1 MANITELRSKY
12 PDYDDMSDDDFAKA
26 FHSKFYS
33 DMDYGEF
40 YSALG
45 LKPQKAPSGTS
56 IIDRFEDGGRIVK
69 NDETGRESYVNSGY
83 ATSDPKR
90 IAEIRAAGGDA
101 GSVSK
106 RGFAEDIID
115 QTGELVARGAS
126 ALKGVFGG
134 GSYFDEAVGSVFGED
149 AASATRAAQ
158 EAREIVAPKTV
169 MASRAGVGLGTGLAA
184 AVAAPAVVAAP
195 LGTSLAPRIVA
206 GAGLGAGLGA
216 LEGAVYG
223 SGEGKTKEER
233 IESATTGAKFGG
245 AAGALFGPLGPLVG
259 AGAGAIGSRLATRDA
274 RGIAQELGTKG
285 EALDLL
291 SQASRM
297 DAPVAE
303 EAMQRAGQYASLGM
317 QGPATRNLLD
327 LAASSTS
334 EGAAIARQN
343 IDEVAG
349 KAGTQFN
356 ELLDDTLGG
365 PQAAQ
370 AVEDALM
377 QSTAGQRGELYDA
390 AYEAAIDYSGDTGK
404 ELESLLKRVDVDII
418 RNAEKLMR
426 REGQPSSQIMA
437 QIDDAGN
444 VAGFETLPDVR
455 QIDYMTRALNN
466 VSPTAAPE
474 DKRTAKALA
483 AKIRKTTDGIV
494 PEYGEARELAGD
506 VIGIREALQTGVDA
520 FKGNKVSRYDM
531 EQAMKDMPASEV
543 SALKQGVRSYV
554 DEVMAETKASLTDPN
569 QDVREMIKP
578 LKDMLSRSGITK
590 LETILG
596 DEAGPFIAQLDEI
609 YSVMSMRAGVAQNS
623 KTQVRKMAQEAAKD
637 RVGQSTA
644 ELMGERGPVTGL
656 IESIRRQASDTPSQQ
671 QAFEA
676 LMGEIAQ
683 PLSRQGNL
691 DDLTRQ
697 MFELQKAAPQLQR
710 GRNIYEGGKRAG
722 TAGAIA
728 LTPAM
733 QTLFGAR

>member
-1 MANITELRSKY
+1 MSEPLSAAELKTLAQIAFDKGDNAR
-12 PDYDDMSDDDFAKA
+12 AKQLI
-26 FHSKFYS
+26 SQMKS
-33 DMDYGEF
+33 
-40 YSALG
+40 LG
-45 LKPQKAPSGTS
+45 PVAPAGTS
-56 IIDRFEDGGRIVK
+56 IVETFENGGRIVR
-69 NDETGRESYVNSGY
+69 NNETGAESYVSAGG
-83 ATSDPKR
+83 ATSDPKH
-90 IAEIRAAGGDA
+90 IAEIRASGGDA
-101 GSVSK
+101 NFN
-106 RGFAEDIID
+106 RGFAEGIID

-126 ALKGVFGG
+126 LLKSVPFI
-134 GSYFDEAVGSVFGED
+134 GSYADEAVGMMFGDD
-149 AASATRAAQ
+149 AKSAMRAAQ

-169 MASRAGVGLGTGLAA
+169 MASRAAGGLATGLAA
-184 AVAAPAVVAAP
+184 AAAAPAVALAP
-195 LGTSLAPRIVA
+195 LGASLLPRVIA
-206 GAGLGAGLGA
+206 GAGAGGAMGA
-216 LEGAVYG
+216 IEGGIYG
-223 SGEGKTKEER
+223 SGEGRSVADRYKKAEE
-233 IESATTGAKFGG
+233 GMKFGG
-245 AAGALFGPLGPLVG
+245 AAGALLGPLGPLVG
-259 AGAGAIGSRLATRDA
+259 AGAGAVGSRLATKDA

-297 DAPVAE
+297 DAPVAD

-356 ELLDDTLGG
+356 SLLDDTLGG

-377 QSTAGQRGELYDA
+377 QSTAGQRGDLYDA
-390 AYEAAIDYSGDTGK
+390 AYEAAIDYSGDAGQD
-404 ELESLLKRVDVDII
+404 LEGLLKRVDVDII

-444 VAGFETLPDVR
+444 VDGFEVLPDVR

-483 AKIRKTTDGIV
+483 AQIRKTTDGLV
-494 PEYGEARELAGD
+494 PEYSQARELAGD
-506 VIGIREALQTGVDA
+506 VIGIRDALQTGVDA
-520 FKGNKVSRYDM
+520 FKGNKISRYELD
-531 EQAMKDMPASEV
+531 QAIKDMPRSEV
-543 SALKQGVRSYV
+543 DALKQGVRSYI
-554 DEVMAETKASLTDPN
+554 DDVMAETKASLTDPN

-578 LKDMLSRSGITK
+578 LKDMLSRSGTTK
-590 LETILG
+590 LEAILG
-596 DEAGPFIAQLDEI
+596 DEAKPFIAQLNEI

-623 KTQVRKMAQEAAKD
+623 KTQVRKMAEAVAKD
-637 RVGQSTA
+637 RIGQSTA
-644 ELMGERGPVTGL
+644 ELVGERGPVTGL
-656 IESIRRQASDTPSQQ
+656 IESVRRQASDTPSQQ

-691 DDLTRQ
+691 DVLTRQ

-733 QTLFGAR
+733 QTLFGTR